1 MNTHLAGKP
10 IADNTYQRYGCRCH
24 GCRAAH
30 NERVRQNRADRLATG
45 RLNHGT
51 RSAYDA
57 GCRCK
62 GPGSCSAARLA
73 AP

>member
-1 MNTHLAGKP
+1 MTGHG
-10 IADNTYQRYGCRCH
+10 TYSRYARQGCRCAT
-24 GCRAAH
+24 CKERQRQRVAA
-30 NERVRQNRADRLATG
+30 NRADRLATG

-62 GPGSCSAARLA
+62 DCRRARSLVGG
-73 AP
+73 